1 MIKKIISISNK
12 LDQHGLTSE
21 ADVLDSLIFKAAQM
35 AEEESDL
42 GSSDEDNYL
51 EALTT
56 VIANLSGKPGSE
68 KQIEVLNSLL
78 EDRFSN
84 L

>member
-1 MIKKIISISNK
+1 
-12 LDQHGLTSE
+12 
-21 ADVLDSLIFKAAQM
+21 M

>member
-35 AEEESDL
+35 TEEEDL
-42 GSSDEDNYL
+42 GSSEDDDYL
-51 EALTT
+51 AALTT
-56 VIANLSGKPGSE
+56 VIENLKGKPGTE

-78 EDRFSN
+78 EDRVSN